1 MIYYF
6 LAVEESINM
15 TPLELLVGLV
25 SIIKKIHLVI
35 VILVLNHS
43 NNRLVVAYRCSCV
56 SVTFDYINRAQFK
69 T

>member
-1 MIYYF
+1 MINNF

-15 TPLELLVGLV
+15 TTLELPVGLV
-25 SIIKKIHLVI
+25 GIIENTHVVI

-56 SVTFDYINRAQFK
+56 SVTFDYINRVQFIK
-69 T
+69 